1 MNSLSVVIPAFNE
14 EGNIEAS
21 VRDALSVGERVCPGH
36 DALEVIVMNDA
47 STDRTGQ
54 ILLGLQQ
61 GEPRLRVLT
70 RRQNRGIEASIRHLY
85 AVATKEWIFLNSAD
99 RQWPMECLVSMAHRA
114 CQGADLVV
122 GIRQDKRA
130 VYSAYRRILSLG
142 YEWVVRALGAP
153 VGDPGSIKLGRA
165 EALRVPIASRGV
177 FAEGERLVRAA
188 RQGYRVV
195 ECPVEFHSRRA
206 GKATGAR
213 SKVVV
218 RAALDVVRTT
228 SSLVLGWP
236 SASPPLPAPLDDGD
250 EERDGPVRVA

>member
-1 MNSLSVVIPAFNE
+1 MSSLSIVIPAFNE

-21 VRDALSVGERVCPGH
+21 VTDALAVGARVCPRR
-36 DALEVIVMNDA
+36 DSLEVIVMNDA
-47 STDRTGQ
+47 STDRTGE
-54 ILLGLQQ
+54 LLERLQQ
-61 GEPRLRVLT
+61 DEPRLRVLT
-70 RRQNRGIEASIRHLY
+70 RHENRGIEASIRRLY
-85 AVATKEWIFLNSAD
+85 AAATKEWIFLNSAD
-99 RQWPMECLVSMAHRA
+99 RQWPMECLVGMAARA
-114 CQGADLVV
+114 EEGADLVV

-130 VYSAYRRILSLG
+130 VYSAYRQVLSHG

-213 SKVVV
+213 PKVVFL
-218 RAALDVVRTT
+218 AALDVVRTA

-236 SASPPLPAPLDDGD
+236 GASVPEGEQDDAD
-250 EERDGPVRVA
+250 RGPFTAA